1 MRKVRPILIAF
12 IIAGVVA
19 VFNNTS
25 KGDDASLGR
34 VIQKYFFLQK
44 ANVDAL
50 DESYDLITDGMRA
63 GLSRDEYVR
72 RMYASLIPY
81 EPHGIKVI
89 NIMGES
95 GTAMISALCTYKAR
109 YDVISR
115 EELFF
120 LIEENYLWKINEV
133 QAGQWLV
140 KKKLP
145 LLP

>member
-1 MRKVRPILIAF
+1 MRKVRPVLAAF
-12 IIAGVVA
+12 IIAGIVA
-19 VFNNTS
+19 VFNNAAKS
-25 KGDDASLGR
+25 DDASLGK

-50 DESYDLITDGMRA
+50 DESYDMITDGMRA
-63 GLSRDEYVR
+63 GLSREEYVR
-72 RMYASLIPY
+72 RMYASYIPY

-95 GTAMISALCTYKAR
+95 GTAMVSALCTYKAR
-109 YDVISR
+109 YDVLSR

-120 LIEENYLWKINEV
+120 LVEEDYLWKINEV
-133 QAGQWLV
+133 QTGQWLV
-140 KKKLP
+140 KSKLP

>member
-12 IIAGVVA
+12 IIVCVVA
-19 VFNNTS
+19 VFNNAAKS
-25 KGDDASLGR
+25 DDASLAR

-44 ANVDAL
+44 AHVDAL

-63 GLSRDEYVR
+63 GLSREEYIR
-72 RMYASLIPY
+72 RMYASLITY
-81 EPHGIKVI
+81 EPHGIKLI

-95 GTAMISALCTYKAR
+95 GTAMVSALCTYKAR

-120 LIEENYLWKINEV
+120 LVEENYIWKINEV
-133 QAGQWLV
+133 QTGRWLV

>member
-1 MRKVRPILIAF
+1 MYKVRPILIAF

-50 DESYDLITDGMRA
+50 DESYDIITDGMRA
-63 GLSRDEYVR
+63 GQSREEYVR

-81 EPHGIKVI
+81 EPHGIKLI

-95 GTAMISALCTYKAR
+95 GTAMVSALCTYKAR

-133 QAGQWLV
+133 QTGQWLV

>member
-1 MRKVRPILIAF
+1 MYKVRPILIAF

-19 VFNNTS
+19 VFNNAS

-63 GLSRDEYVR
+63 GLSREEYVR
-72 RMYASLIPY
+72 RMYASYIPY

-95 GTAMISALCTYKAR
+95 GTAMVSALCTYKAR
-109 YDVISR
+109 YDVLSR

-120 LIEENYLWKINEV
+120 LVEENYLWKINEV

-140 KKKLP
+140 QRKLP

>member
-1 MRKVRPILIAF
+1 MYKVRPILIAF

-50 DESYDLITDGMRA
+50 DESYDMITDGMRA
-63 GLSRDEYVR
+63 GQSREEYVR

-81 EPHGIKVI
+81 EPHGIKLI

-95 GTAMISALCTYKAR
+95 GTAMVSALCTYKAR
-109 YDVISR
+109 YNVISR

-133 QAGQWLV
+133 QTGQWLV

>member
-1 MRKVRPILIAF
+1 MYKVRPILIAF

-50 DESYDLITDGMRA
+50 DESYDMITDGMRA
-63 GLSRDEYVR
+63 GQSREEYVR

-81 EPHGIKVI
+81 EPHGIKLI

-95 GTAMISALCTYKAR
+95 GTAMVSALCTYKAR

-133 QAGQWLV
+133 QTGQWLV

>member
-1 MRKVRPILIAF
+1 MYKVRPILIAF

-25 KGDDASLGR
+25 KGDDVSLGR

-63 GLSRDEYVR
+63 GLSREEYVR
-72 RMYASLIPY
+72 RMYASYIPY

-95 GTAMISALCTYKAR
+95 GTAMVSALCTYKAR
-109 YDVISR
+109 YDVLSR

-120 LIEENYLWKINEV
+120 LVEENYLWKINEV

-140 KKKLP
+140 QRKLP